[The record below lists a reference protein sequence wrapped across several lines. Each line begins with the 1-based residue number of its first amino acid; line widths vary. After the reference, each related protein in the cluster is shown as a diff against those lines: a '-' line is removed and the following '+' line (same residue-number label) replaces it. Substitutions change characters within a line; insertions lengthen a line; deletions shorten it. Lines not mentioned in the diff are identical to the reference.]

1 MSMRFL
7 VVESETAQERENRR
21 SSAGKSAGESFAA
34 TLREM
39 VPGCRVRIVEPAE
52 LEAEPMQR
60 EAITCFDAVFLGGSP
75 LHVYDETPQTR
86 RQVAFMREV
95 FASGT
100 PSFGSCAGLQIA
112 VAAAGGRVRAISG
125 RREAGIAR
133 GITRSESREEHPLL
147 AGRPAVWDAATI
159 HGDEVE
165 ELPAGALLLA
175 GNSISR
181 VQAVEIR
188 YDRSV
193 FWGVQYHPE
202 LSPGEIGAALRRD
215 ADNLQE
221 QDLAQDS
228 ADVEAQAELFDRLQN
243 ASRSDSAR
251 WRLGVD
257 DEYACESSRRRELS
271 NFLDNLDKLRG
282 PELG

>member
-1 MSMRFL
+1 MRFL
-7 VVESETAQERENRR
+7 VIESETAQERAERR
-21 SSAGKSAGESFAA
+21 SSSGKSAGESFAA

-39 VPGCRVRIVEPAE
+39 VPGCAVEIVEPAE
-52 LEAEPMQR
+52 SGSELMQSA
-60 EAITCFDAVFLGGSP
+60 AIAGFDAVFLGGSP
-75 LHVYDETPQTR
+75 LHVYDETPETK
-86 RQVAFMREV
+86 RQIAFMREV

-112 VAAAGGRVRAISG
+112 VVAAGGRVRPISG
-125 RREAGIAR
+125 RREAGMAR
-133 GITRSESREEHPLL
+133 RITRSEQGVAHPLL

-165 ELPAGALLLA
+165 ELPTGALLLA
-175 GNSISR
+175 GNAVAR

-188 YDRSV
+188 SDHGV

-215 ADNLQE
+215 AKDLQRQE
-221 QDLAQDS
+221 LAEDE
-228 ADVEAQAELFDRLQN
+228 ADVKAQAKLFERLHE
-243 ASRSDSAR
+243 APRLISAQ

-257 DEYACESSRRRELS
+257 EEYACESSRRRELS
-271 NFLDNLDKLRG
+271 NFLKHLEVLTAQRSG
-282 PELG
+282 